1 MEMET
6 LEHLPEDGPA
16 VPAANDVDVSA
27 NSSPDPL
34 GSTGP
39 TQSLASSSSSSLPD
53 EKFAESAPFAF
64 DKPKGARRISV
75 QIPSSTLVNPKSAYD
90 GYEPPLPPTRE
101 HVAVEALMAATQSKP
116 SSEKF
121 VEFELSEFTFYADS
135 SNYPKE
141 MRSLHQ
147 FSTKNGHDKFYFDG
161 VLSAGDTR
169 HYITQVEVCE
179 LPIGNYGTEHASVDD
194 QIWVRSIRHRKR
206 DAEIYYRLTKP
217 AFEYRRFFYPFL
229 WVANLAKHVVDFTA
243 SVGKNQEVHM
253 GLFRQEFFQWL
264 VKTHGE
270 RALKRWL
277 VQHPSHDFRTSVM
290 ANLKFIWKEVNGVL
304 GEKGA
309 SLALFR
315 EAIYFNEYP
324 VEPMPLVPVGRM
336 VRGDKGEEEYPTI
349 VTPYI
354 MECFGHMVIGKM
366 LRLAGE
372 DANMALPSFP
382 AAAEL
387 GMAASTATRIPDIAS
402 KVQVGD
408 VISTPRDGEDSGTK
422 WKPMASRNFV
432 DDGRWFGLV
441 QKVHMTARGRRTF
454 DIAWLYRPSET
465 PCCVMK
471 YPWPNELFL
480 SDHCTCEEGAS
491 ARIHE
496 QEVIDIHPI
505 NWFGNPNDSGG
516 RLFIRQL
523 YMVEERRW
531 VTLQPTHLQC
541 AHEHKK
547 LGYRIGDTLLVASSD
562 TPGAADPVEVIRIFK
577 QATSSAM
584 FVRLR
589 KFRRRTADKP
599 DAPKNELV
607 WTEEYVVKKT
617 TALHPTGKC
626 HIRFFAN
633 KEPVPSPY
641 NRGGTGNLFFIT
653 HKEVDGKH
661 IPFDGEYPPLKQG
674 FDPRQE
680 VAKLKGLDL
689 FCGAGNFGR
698 GLEDGGVV
706 DMRWTNDIWDRAI
719 HTYMANQPDKD
730 NTHAFL
736 GSVDY
741 LLQAAVEGKF
751 SEQVP
756 RPGEVDLISAGS
768 PCPGFSLLTLDKT
781 TLHQIKNQSLVASFA
796 SFVDFYRPKYGVL
809 ENVASIVQAKH
820 NRKEDVLSQLFCALV
835 GMGYQAQLILG
846 DAWAHGAP
854 QSRTRVFLYF
864 AAPGLRLPEAPLASH
879 SHYPGAKSRGLGEMC
894 NGEPYVRRTF
904 EPTAF
909 KYVSVAEA
917 AGDLPEI
924 GDAKPDCCVAFPDHR
939 ISAGMTTALVRG
951 SSTGK
956 GFGLLYQIPTIP
968 IHPYGL
974 NFAKAW
980 KAGEGVMS
988 QSDRALFPESSARVS
1003 DIAQGWSRVHPR
1015 LVFQTVTTS
1024 AQPTCARTG
1033 SGLHWNQPRPLSL
1046 MEVRRAQGFLD
1057 DEVLLGSTA
1066 DQWKLVGN
1074 SVARPMALAL
1084 GLKFRE
1090 AWLGSLYDGQVTA
1103 CRPQP
1108 VAMTNV
1114 QAIVDRAKSEVVSGA
1129 TTPSEYVSVEGVEDD
1144 GEGKG
1149 DEFTPATVV
1158 SDLEVPRRKRT
1169 ISLEPSADRPFKLRR
1184 QLDEEDPKMLLLSR
1198 RDFKARREDMSRRE
1212 SQSRSRSG
1220 SMAPG
1225 PTEVAEMVTTTTIT
1239 TTTTLATTTTFT
1251 TTAAVKAEPVN
1262 EEPVNEAPVELKI
1275 NGMTVICI
1283 D

>member
-1 MEMET
+1 
-6 LEHLPEDGPA
+6 
-16 VPAANDVDVSA
+16 
-27 NSSPDPL
+27 
-34 GSTGP
+34 
-39 TQSLASSSSSSLPD
+39 
-53 EKFAESAPFAF
+53 
-64 DKPKGARRISV
+64 
-75 QIPSSTLVNPKSAYD
+75 
-90 GYEPPLPPTRE
+90 
-101 HVAVEALMAATQSKP
+101 
-116 SSEKF
+116 
-121 VEFELSEFTFYADS
+121 
-135 SNYPKE
+135 
-141 MRSLHQ
+141 MRV
-147 FSTKNGHDKFYFDG
+147 TK
-161 VLSAGDTR
+161 
-169 HYITQVEVCE
+169 
-179 LPIGNYGTEHASVDD
+179 
-194 QIWVRSIRHRKR
+194 
-206 DAEIYYRLTKP
+206 
-217 AFEYRRFFYPFL
+217 
-229 WVANLAKHVVDFTA
+229 
-243 SVGKNQEVHM
+243 
-253 GLFRQEFFQWL
+253 
-264 VKTHGE
+264 
-270 RALKRWL
+270 
-277 VQHPSHDFRTSVM
+277 
-290 ANLKFIWKEVNGVL
+290 
-304 GEKGA
+304 
-309 SLALFR
+309 
-315 EAIYFNEYP
+315 
-324 VEPMPLVPVGRM
+324 
-336 VRGDKGEEEYPTI
+336 
-349 VTPYI
+349 
-354 MECFGHMVIGKM
+354 
-366 LRLAGE
+366 
-372 DANMALPSFP
+372 
-382 AAAEL
+382 
-387 GMAASTATRIPDIAS
+387 
-402 KVQVGD
+402 
-408 VISTPRDGEDSGTK
+408 
-422 WKPMASRNFV
+422 
-432 DDGRWFGLV
+432 
-441 QKVHMTARGRRTF
+441 
-454 DIAWLYRPSET
+454 
-465 PCCVMK
+465 
-471 YPWPNELFL
+471 
-480 SDHCTCEEGAS
+480 
-491 ARIHE
+491 
-496 QEVIDIHPI
+496 
-505 NWFGNPNDSGG
+505 
-516 RLFIRQL
+516 
-523 YMVEERRW
+523 
-531 VTLQPTHLQC
+531 
-541 AHEHKK
+541 
-547 LGYRIGDTLLVASSD
+547 
-562 TPGAADPVEVIRIFK
+562 
-577 QATSSAM
+577 
-584 FVRLR
+584 
-589 KFRRRTADKP
+589 
-599 DAPKNELV
+599 
-607 WTEEYVVKKT
+607 
-617 TALHPTGKC
+617 
-626 HIRFFAN
+626 
-633 KEPVPSPY
+633 PVPSPY

-661 IPFDGEYPPLKQG
+661 IPFDGEYLPLKQG

-680 VAKLKGLDL
+680 VTKLKGLDL

-719 HTYMANQPDKD
+719 HTYMANQPDKES
-730 NTHAFL
+730 THAFL

-768 PCPGFSLLTLDKT
+768 PCPGFSLLTQDKT

-835 GMGYQAQLILG
+835 GMGFQAQLILG

-894 NGEPYVRRTF
+894 NGEPYLRRTF

-909 KYVSVAEA
+909 KYVSVAEV

-951 SSTGK
+951 SSTAK
-956 GFGLLYQIPTIP
+956 GFGLLYQVPTIP

-980 KAGEGVMS
+980 KAGRGVMS

-1057 DEVLLGSTA
+1057 DEVLVGSTA

-1103 CRPQP
+1103 YRPQP
-1108 VAMTNV
+1108 VAMTNI

-1129 TTPSEYVSVEGVEDD
+1129 TTPSEYVSVEGVED

-1158 SDLEVPRRKRT
+1158 SDLEVSRRKRT
-1169 ISLEPSADRPFKLRR
+1169 ISLEPSADRPVKLRR
-1184 QLDEEDPKMLLLSR
+1184 QLDEEDPKVMLLSR
-1198 RDFKARREDMSRRE
+1198 RDFKSRRED
-1212 SQSRSRSG
+1212 QSRSRSE

-1225 PTEVAEMVTTTTIT
+1225 PAEVAEVVTTTMIT
-1239 TTTTLATTTTFT
+1239 TTTTFA
-1251 TTAAVKAEPVN
+1251 TTAAVNAGPVN
-1262 EEPVNEAPVELKI
+1262 EEPVETEPLKI
-1275 NGMTVICI
+1275 NGMTVTCI